1 MSNDDDQAPLNA
13 LLRAARAY
21 APLADGTDMAAAQK
35 AASEVLRHAYEY
47 GGGDNAEGLRADV
60 AARLEKAADELSD
73 VSALMSRHERHFNES
88 DFDELNRIA
97 ATVLRMS
104 VRARG

>member
-1 MSNDDDQAPLNA
+1 MSNDDNQAPLNA

-21 APLADGTDMAAAQK
+21 APLADGIDMAAAQK
-35 AASEVLRHAYEY
+35 AASEVLRRAYEY
-47 GGGDNAEGLRADV
+47 GGGDNAEGLKADV
-60 AARLEKAADELSD
+60 AARLAKAAFELGDISE
-73 VSALMSRHERHFNES
+73 LMSRHEQHFSEP

-97 ATVLRMS
+97 ATVSEMS